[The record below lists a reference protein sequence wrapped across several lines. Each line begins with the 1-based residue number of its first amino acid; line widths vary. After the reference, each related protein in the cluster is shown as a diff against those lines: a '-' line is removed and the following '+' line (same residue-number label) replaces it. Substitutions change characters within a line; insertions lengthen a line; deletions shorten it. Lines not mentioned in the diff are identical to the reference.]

1 MTRITF
7 VLFFS
12 ICFFSLNYLSA
23 QILINGLVIDAQTQS
38 SMPYVN
44 IGVIGTT
51 TGTVSSPSGTFS
63 LYLEEGISK
72 TSIVRFSF
80 IGYEPKEYSA
90 ADLSQKDTLLIPLTP
105 SIFELSTIEVK
116 PRFVS
121 TKEIG
126 HGKID
131 TRMKTNFAISKR
143 PNQNLGAAIGRKFKI
158 KESKAVADTFGFFI
172 AQNNFDEVRFRVE
185 VFSLRKG
192 KPHKNLNSSD
202 IIISVKNKKCGW
214 IEVDLRPY
222 NIEIKDDV
230 AVAIEWVYHSE
241 NGSSLSLP
249 ITMPTLGTHFYKYG
263 SQGNWKRFR
272 GMSTAMFLKYGL

>member
-1 MTRITF
+1 MTRTTF
-7 VLFFS
+7 VLIFFIYLLS
-12 ICFFSLNYLSA
+12 FNFSSA
-23 QILINGLVIDAQTQS
+23 QIQISGLVIDAQSQS
-38 SMPYVN
+38 PMPYVN

-63 LYLEEGISK
+63 LYLEGDISK

-80 IGYEPKEYSA
+80 IGYEPREYA
-90 ADLSQKDTLLIPLTP
+90 LKDLSPKDTLLIPLTP
-105 SIFELSTIEVK
+105 SAFDLSIIEVK

-126 HGKID
+126 HSKID
-131 TRMKTNFAISKR
+131 TKMKTNFAISKR
-143 PNQNLGAAIGRKFKI
+143 PNQNLGAAIGRKFKV
-158 KESKAVADTFGFFI
+158 KESRAVADTFGFFI

-185 VFSLRKG
+185 VFSLKKG
-192 KPHKNLNSSD
+192 KPHKNLNNSD
-202 IIISVKNKKCGW
+202 IIISVKNQKQGW